1 MFKKTRLRIFGLI
14 MAVATVIIT
23 LMLSIIYIA
32 NARYS
37 FERGISLL
45 ESYMENNGPRP
56 DTGSAPNAPV
66 APDASDVPDRHGQRP
81 GMRDTH
87 NRMFSLSTFYSVF
100 YNQSGEAIKIDCDG
114 GVLYS
119 EQEILQIAD
128 SILSGGKTSGIY
140 SKMPFLVKSGVGG
153 TIVALIDNTM
163 ETDNSSRLFI
173 YSCLVGIA
181 GWIVI
186 LILAWSFSKKIV
198 NPLEQNDKKQK
209 QFISDAGHELKT
221 PISVISANA
230 ELLAAELGEN
240 KWLANIQYENE
251 RMGDLVKQLL
261 ELVRAENMEQSR
273 ERLDFSRLVA
283 GGALP
288 FESVA
293 FENGFT
299 LHTDIEEGIV
309 VDGNRNQ
316 LSQLVSILVDNAL
329 SHGESSHGE
338 SSHGESSHGE
348 SSHGERKGSVD
359 IKLSSAKHQAI
370 LSVTNPGQPIPE
382 EERDRLFERFYR
394 ADEARTEEEGHYGL
408 GLAIAK
414 AVVTAHDGK
423 IELNCYDGLV
433 EFKVILPKV

>member
-32 NARYS
+32 NVRYS

-100 YNQSGEAIKIDCDG
+100 YNQSGEAIMIDCDG

-273 ERLDFSRLVA
+273 EQLDFSRLVA
-283 GGALP
+283 GGTLP

-329 SHGESSHGE
+329 SHGE

-414 AVVTAHDGK
+414 AVVTAHGGK